1 MSYLSKIFFYREA
14 YIFHKKRLRT
24 SGFVQNN
31 NKNRKLNSYNRTVFT
46 ELFSAEQNFHK
57 EDHMRKTKIVCTLG
71 PSTDNEDILRQM
83 MLAGMNVARCNFSH
97 GTYNDH
103 KKRMDMVKKLRK
115 ETGRP
120 VAILLDT
127 KGPEVRVRKFKDGK
141 AALEKDQLFT
151 LTSDEIEGTKD
162 KVSVTY
168 DRLYE
173 DLEAG
178 MRVLID
184 DGLIEMKVEKIDQKN
199 IVCRVLNS
207 GIVSDHKGVNIPDV
221 DLSMPYI
228 SEKDREDIL
237 FGISQ
242 DVDFIAA
249 SFVQKKEDII
259 QLRKLLEKNGG
270 ADIKIISKIENKQGV
285 TNIDDIITVS
295 DGIMIARGDMGVEIP
310 YEDVP
315 VIQKKIIKKVYQT
328 GKQVITAT
336 QMLESMIKNPRP
348 TRAETT
354 DIANAVYDGTS
365 AIMLSGETAA
375 GAYPVEAVKTMVR
388 IAVRTEQD
396 VDYRKRF
403 YQSGREANKD
413 VTNAIC
419 HATCTT
425 ALDLNAKA
433 IVTVTKSGRS
443 ARMIAKYHPGSDI
456 ISCATTEKVCR
467 QLSLTW
473 GVTPLVIK
481 EEKEIFS
488 LFDKAIQ
495 AAVKMKLLTSGDLT
509 VITAGVPM
517 GMSGTTNMMKVQIV
531 P

>member
-1 MSYLSKIFFYREA
+1 
-14 YIFHKKRLRT
+14 
-24 SGFVQNN
+24 
-31 NKNRKLNSYNRTVFT
+31 
-46 ELFSAEQNFHK
+46 
-57 EDHMRKTKIVCTLG
+57 MRKTKIVCTLG
-71 PSTDNEDILRQM
+71 PATDNENVLRQM

-97 GTYNDH
+97 GSYEDH
-103 KKRMDMVKKLRK
+103 KRRMDTVKKLRQELGK
-115 ETGRP
+115 P

-127 KGPEVRVRKFKDGK
+127 KGPEVRVRNFREGK
-141 AALEKDQLFT
+141 AVLEEGQLFT
-151 LTSDEIEGTKD
+151 LTADDVEGTRD
-162 KVSVTY
+162 IVSVTY

-184 DGLIEMKVEKIDQKN
+184 DGLIEMKVEQVDQKN
-199 IVCRVLNS
+199 IVCRVLN
-207 GIVSDHKGVNIPDV
+207 GGTVSDHKGVNIPDA

-249 SFVQKKEDII
+249 SFVQKEDDII

-285 TNIDDIITVS
+285 NNIDDIIAVS
-295 DGIMIARGDMGVEIP
+295 DGIMVARGDMGVEIP
-310 YEDVP
+310 YEEVP
-315 VIQKKIIKKVYQT
+315 VIQKKIIQKVYRT

-354 DIANAVYDGTS
+354 DVANAVYDGTS

-375 GAYPVEAVKTMVR
+375 GAYPVEAVRTMVR
-388 IAVRTEQD
+388 ITERTEQD
-396 VDYRKRF
+396 IDYRKRF
-403 YQSGREANKD
+403 DQTDRGTDAD

-425 ALDLNAKA
+425 ALDLNARA

-443 ARMIAKYHPGSDI
+443 ARMLSKYRPESDI

-467 QLSLTW
+467 QLALTW

-481 EEKEIFS
+481 EEKEVFH

-495 AAVKMKLLTSGDLT
+495 AAVKMHLLTSGDLT
-509 VITAGVPM
+509 VITSGIPI
-517 GMSGTTNMMKVQIV
+517 GISGTTNMMKVQIV
-531 P
+531 

>member
-1 MSYLSKIFFYREA
+1 
-14 YIFHKKRLRT
+14 
-24 SGFVQNN
+24 
-31 NKNRKLNSYNRTVFT
+31 
-46 ELFSAEQNFHK
+46 
-57 EDHMRKTKIVCTLG
+57 MRKTKIVCTLG
-71 PSTDNEDILRQM
+71 PSTDKESVLKQM
-83 MLAGMNVARCNFSH
+83 MIEGMNVARCNFSH
-97 GTYNDH
+97 GTYEEH
-103 KKRMDMVKKLRK
+103 KKRMTMVKKLRK
-115 ETGRP
+115 EVGKP

-127 KGPEVRVRKFKDGK
+127 KGPEVRVKDFKEGK
-141 AALEKDQLFT
+141 VMLEAGQLFT
-151 LTSDEIEGTKD
+151 LTADEVEGTKD

-168 DRLYE
+168 NRLYE
-173 DLEAG
+173 DLEVG

-184 DGLIEMKVEKIDQKN
+184 DGLIEMKVEKVDKN
-199 IVCRVLNS
+199 DIVCRVIN
-207 GIVSDHKGVNIPDV
+207 GGVVSNHKGVNVPDV

-228 SEKDREDIL
+228 SDKDREDIL

-249 SFVQKKEDII
+249 SFVQKKEDIL

-270 ADIKIISKIENKQGV
+270 EDIKIISKIENAQGV
-285 TNIDDIITVS
+285 ANIDDIIEVS
-295 DGIMIARGDMGVEIP
+295 DGIMVARGDMGVEIP
-310 YEDVP
+310 YEEVP
-315 VIQKKIIKKVYQT
+315 VIQKKIIKKVYRA

-375 GAYPVEAVKTMVR
+375 GSYPVEAVRTMVK
-388 IAVRTEQD
+388 IAERTERD
-396 VDYRKRF
+396 VDYRNRF
-403 YQSGREANKD
+403 FELERGANPD
-413 VTNAIC
+413 ITDAIC

-443 ARMIAKYHPGSDI
+443 ARMISRYRPECDI

-467 QLSLTW
+467 QLSLSW

-481 EEKEIFS
+481 EEKEVFD
-488 LFDKAIQ
+488 LFDKAIM
-495 AAVKMKLLTSGDLT
+495 AAEKIGLLHKGDLT
-509 VITAGVPM
+509 VITSGVPI
-517 GMSGTTNMMKVQIV
+517 GFSGTTNMIKVQIV
-531 P
+531 

>member
-1 MSYLSKIFFYREA
+1 
-14 YIFHKKRLRT
+14 
-24 SGFVQNN
+24 
-31 NKNRKLNSYNRTVFT
+31 
-46 ELFSAEQNFHK
+46 
-57 EDHMRKTKIVCTLG
+57 MRKTKIVCTLG
-71 PSTDNEDILRQM
+71 PSTDNEDILKQM
-83 MLAGMNVARCNFSH
+83 MLAGMDVARCNFSH
-97 GTYNDH
+97 GTYDNH
-103 KKRMDMVKKLRK
+103 RQRMEMIRKLRK
-115 ETGRP
+115 ETGKP

-127 KGPEVRVRKFKDGK
+127 RGPEVRVKKFKDGK
-141 AALEKDQLFT
+141 VTLEENQLFT
-151 LTSDEIEGTKD
+151 LTSAEVEGSAD

-168 DRLYE
+168 NRLYE
-173 DLEAG
+173 DLEIG

-184 DGLIEMKVEKIDQKN
+184 DGLIEMKVEQIDQKN
-199 IVCRVLNS
+199 IVCRVIN
-207 GIVSDHKGVNIPDV
+207 GGTVSDHKGVNVPDV

-249 SFVQKKEDII
+249 SFVQKKEDIL
-259 QLRKLLEKNGG
+259 QLRRLLEKNGG
-270 ADIKIISKIENKQGV
+270 SDIKIISKIENKQGV
-285 TNIDDIITVS
+285 TNIDDIIAVS
-295 DGIMIARGDMGVEIP
+295 DGIMVARGDMGVEIP

-315 VIQKKIIKKVYQT
+315 VIQKKIIRKVYQT

-336 QMLESMIKNPRP
+336 QMLESMIRNPRP

-375 GAYPVEAVKTMVR
+375 GAYPVEAVRTMVR
-388 IAVRTEQD
+388 IAERTEQD
-396 VDYRKRF
+396 MDYRKRF
-403 YQSGREANKD
+403 YQSGKEADKD

-443 ARMIAKYHPGSDI
+443 ARMLAKYRPESDI
-456 ISCATTEKVCR
+456 ISCTTTEKVCR
-467 QLSLTW
+467 QLSLAW
-473 GVTPLVIK
+473 GVTPIRIK

-495 AAVKMKLLTSGDLT
+495 ASVKMHLLSTGDLT
-509 VITAGVPM
+509 VITSGVPI
-517 GMSGTTNMMKVQIV
+517 GMSGTTNMIKVQIV